1 MSAVASRW
9 IIAALTLT
17 MAGISTRVRTNMPKL
32 QRGFVVAI
40 AASVVVLTAGVRGQE
55 PETGRGLPA
64 QNWVVS

>member
-1 MSAVASRW
+1 
-9 IIAALTLT
+9 
-17 MAGISTRVRTNMPKL
+17 MPKL